1 MCGSYPGNVLSNE
14 SNKKVAEFVTSFPYI
29 IVMGSG
35 ERGSMGAVK
44 EIVLENGRDL
54 IVVGPTL
61 DLISCKADIKIPV
74 ESTFERLEEIYEN
87 TDAILFLDGGTG
99 TLAEFNS
106 FLNNKIET
114 EDDKPLIV
122 YNENGSY
129 NLLLNDLEE
138 RRKMGLVKDNYK
150 QYFEE
155 AKNMKALDIKLKEAE
170 EKYNN
175 RLEKKGRVR

>member
-14 SNKKVAEFVTSFPYI
+14 SNKKVVELVTGFPYI

-44 EIVLENGRDL
+44 EIVLENERSL
-54 IVVGPTL
+54 IVVGAPL
-61 DLISCKADIKIPV
+61 ELIDCKADIKIPV
-74 ESTFERLEEIYEN
+74 ESTFERLEKIYEN

-99 TLAEFNS
+99 TLAEFSS
-106 FLNNKIET
+106 FLNNKIEM
-114 EDDKPLIV
+114 EDDKPLII

-129 NLLLNDLEE
+129 NLLLKDLEE
-138 RRKMGLVKDNYK
+138 RKKMGLMKDNYK
-150 QYFEE
+150 QYFVE
-155 AKNMKALDIKLKEAE
+155 AKNIKDLDTKLKEAE

-175 RLEKKGRVR
+175 KLEKKGRVK